1 MPLTT
6 SKVAAWVAASLLP
19 TGQQHP
25 LGGLSASRLP
35 THSLSDIWVVS
46 CSGLLQKSSYEFM
59 CRFCV
64 NLDFHFSKANTQEW
78 ACWVLRSL
86 R

>member
-1 MPLTT
+1 MPLTA
-6 SKVAAWVAASLLP
+6 SKVAACVAASLLP
-19 TGQQHP
+19 TGQQHLLDG
-25 LGGLSASRLP
+25 LGAARLP
-35 THSLSDIWVVS
+35 THSPPDIWVVS

-78 ACWVLRSL
+78 ACWVLSSL